1 MLAATP
7 INLHAEAA
15 AVNEERE
22 FLTDRFSRAG
32 FEPVSRWVVNFHNR
46 HRGTPPGA
54 MGPRSNSGSDP
65 IFTEFL

>member
-7 INLHAEAA
+7 INLPAEAA

-46 HRGTPPGA
+46 HRGNPPGCN
-54 MGPRSNSGSDP
+54 G
-65 IFTEFL
+65 TKVQ